1 MKSLKS
7 YLKTALKW
15 GLISLWFIT
24 LCSVC
29 LVGYHTIMPPAT
41 QAQLDNHRLELTE
54 QLNTAIKKE
63 HQQREQALDTIS
75 AHLNTLSQRMDA
87 QAEQIG
93 KLTQQQAKQGDSI
106 ASLGLDKT
114 ALSRL
119 EAKFNTLE
127 QRVSRKL
134 ATASIPTTAPQRT
147 AARTPI
153 KTTTQRTSKS
163 VASSVK
169 PPFELFDVQKRGGV
183 YLAIVGKPSA
193 ASLSDLSAIRL
204 GQNYLGWLVGKITD
218 HAIHASYQG
227 QDIVM
232 EVKA

>member
-29 LVGYHTIMPPAT
+29 MVGYHTVMPPAT

-54 QLNTAIKKE
+54 QLNTAIKEE
-63 HQQREQALDTIS
+63 HQQREQALDIIRS
-75 AHLNTLSQRMDA
+75 QLDTLSQSLDA

-93 KLTQQQAKQGDSI
+93 KLTQQQAEQGDSI
-106 ASLGLDKT
+106 ASLDLDKA

-119 EAKFNTLE
+119 ESKFKTLE

-134 ATASIPTTAPQRT
+134 ATASVTAPRT
-147 AARTPI
+147 AAQAPV
-153 KTTTQRTSKS
+153 KATTQRASKS
-163 VASSVK
+163 AVSSLK

-193 ASLSDLSAIRL
+193 ASLSDLSAVRL
-204 GQNYLGWLVGKITD
+204 GQNYLGWHVGKITD

-227 QDIVM
+227 QNVVM

>member
-29 LVGYHTIMPPAT
+29 VVGYHTVMPPAT
-41 QAQLDNHRLELTE
+41 QAQLDNQRLELTE
-54 QLNTAIKKE
+54 QLNTAIKEE
-63 HQQREQALDTIS
+63 HQQREQALDNIS
-75 AHLNTLSQRMDA
+75 AHLDTLSQRLDA

-106 ASLGLDKT
+106 ASLGLDKA

-119 EAKFNTLE
+119 ESKFSTLE

-134 ATASIPTTAPQRT
+134 ATASVPAQPRT
-147 AARTPI
+147 AARTPV
-153 KTTTQRTSKS
+153 KTTTQRASKP

-193 ASLSDLSAIRL
+193 ASLSDLSAVRL
-204 GQNYLGWLVGKITD
+204 GQNYLGWRVGKITD
-218 HAIHASYQG
+218 NAIHASYQG
-227 QDIVM
+227 QDVVM

>member
-54 QLNTAIKKE
+54 QLNKAIKKE

-75 AHLNTLSQRMDA
+75 AHLDTLSQRLDA

-93 KLTQQQAKQGDSI
+93 KLTQQQAKQSDSI
-106 ASLGLDKT
+106 ASLGLDKA

-119 EAKFNTLE
+119 ESKFNTLE

-134 ATASIPTTAPQRT
+134 ATASVPTAAPQRT
-147 AARTPI
+147 AARTPV

-163 VASSVK
+163 VAT
-169 PPFELFDVQKRGGV
+169 PFELFDVQKRGGV

-193 ASLSDLSAIRL
+193 ASLSDLSAVRL
-204 GQNYLGWLVGKITD
+204 GQNYLGWRVGKITD

-227 QDIVM
+227 QDVVM

>member
-1 MKSLKS
+1 MKS

-29 LVGYHTIMPPAT
+29 LVGYHTIMPAAT

-54 QLNTAIKKE
+54 QLNKAIQKE

-75 AHLNTLSQRMDA
+75 AHLDTLSQRLDA

-93 KLTQQQAKQGDSI
+93 KLTQQQAAQGDSI
-106 ASLGLDKT
+106 TSLGLDKA

-119 EAKFNTLE
+119 ESKFSTLE

-134 ATASIPTTAPQRT
+134 ATASVAAQPRT
-147 AARTPI
+147 AVRTPV
-153 KTTTQRTSKS
+153 KTTTQRASRP

-193 ASLSDLSAIRL
+193 ASLSDLSAVRL
-204 GQNYLGWLVGKITD
+204 GQNYLGWRVGKITA
-218 HAIHASYQG
+218 HAIHASFQG
-227 QDIVM
+227 QDVVM

>member
-54 QLNTAIKKE
+54 QLNTAIKEE

-75 AHLNTLSQRMDA
+75 AHLDTLSQRLDA

-93 KLTQQQAKQGDSI
+93 KLTQQQAEQGDSI
-106 ASLGLDKT
+106 ASLGLDKA

-119 EAKFNTLE
+119 ESKFSTLE

-134 ATASIPTTAPQRT
+134 ATASVAAPPRT
-147 AARTPI
+147 AVQSPV
-153 KTTTQRTSKS
+153 KTTTQRTLKS

-193 ASLSDLSAIRL
+193 ASLSDLSAVRL
-204 GQNYLGWLVGKITD
+204 GQNYLGWRVGKITD
-218 HAIHASYQG
+218 HTIHASFQG
-227 QDIVM
+227 QDVVM

>member
-15 GLISLWFIT
+15 GLFSLWFIT

-54 QLNTAIKKE
+54 QLNKAIKKE

-75 AHLNTLSQRMDA
+75 AHLDTLSQRLDA
-87 QAEQIG
+87 QVEQIG
-93 KLTQQQAKQGDSI
+93 KLSQQQAEQGDSI
-106 ASLGLDKT
+106 ASLGLDKA

-119 EAKFNTLE
+119 ESKFKTLE

-134 ATASIPTTAPQRT
+134 ATASVPAPPRT
-147 AARTPI
+147 SARTPI
-153 KTTTQRTSKS
+153 KTTTQRTSKP

-169 PPFELFDVQKRGGV
+169 PPFELFDIQKRGGV

-193 ASLSDLSAIRL
+193 ASLSDLSAVRL
-204 GQNYLGWLVGKITD
+204 GQNYLGWRVGKITD
-218 HAIHASYQG
+218 NAIHASYQG
-227 QDIVM
+227 QDVVM

>member
-29 LVGYHTIMPPAT
+29 LVGYHTIMPAAT

-54 QLNTAIKKE
+54 QLNKAIKEE
-63 HQQREQALDTIS
+63 HRQREQALDTIS
-75 AHLNTLSQRMDA
+75 AHLDTLSQRLDA

-93 KLTQQQAKQGDSI
+93 KLTQQQAEQGDSI
-106 ASLGLDKT
+106 ASLGLDKA

-119 EAKFNTLE
+119 ESKFSTLE

-134 ATASIPTTAPQRT
+134 ATASVPTAVSRT
-147 AARTPI
+147 AVQTPV

-204 GQNYLGWLVGKITD
+204 GQNYLGWHVGKITD

-227 QDIVM
+227 QDVVM

>member
-54 QLNTAIKKE
+54 RLNTAIKKE

-75 AHLNTLSQRMDA
+75 AHLNTLSQRLDA

-93 KLTQQQAKQGDSI
+93 KLTQQQAEQGDSI

-134 ATASIPTTAPQRT
+134 ATASMPQRT
-147 AARTPI
+147 AARTPV

-193 ASLSDLSAIRL
+193 ASLSDLSAVRL
-204 GQNYLGWLVGKITD
+204 GQNYLGWRVGKITD
-218 HAIHASYQG
+218 HAIHASFQG
-227 QDIVM
+227 QDVVM

>member
-15 GLISLWFIT
+15 VLISLWFIT

-29 LVGYHTIMPPAT
+29 LVGYHTIMPAAT

-54 QLNTAIKKE
+54 QLNTAIKEE

-75 AHLNTLSQRMDA
+75 AHLNTLSQRLDA

-93 KLTQQQAKQGDSI
+93 KLTQQQAEQGDSI
-106 ASLGLDKT
+106 ASLGLDKA

-119 EAKFNTLE
+119 ESKFSTLE

-134 ATASIPTTAPQRT
+134 ATASVPAPQRT
-147 AARTPI
+147 AARTPV
-153 KTTTQRTSKS
+153 KTTTQRASRPVT
-163 VASSVK
+163 SSVK

-204 GQNYLGWLVGKITD
+204 GQNYLGWHVGKITD

-227 QDIVM
+227 QNVVM

>member
-29 LVGYHTIMPPAT
+29 LVGYHTIMPAAT

-54 QLNTAIKKE
+54 QLNKAIKKE

-75 AHLNTLSQRMDA
+75 AHLDSLSQRLNA

-106 ASLGLDKT
+106 ASLGLDKA

-119 EAKFNTLE
+119 ESKFSTLE

-134 ATASIPTTAPQRT
+134 ATASIPAAVSRT
-147 AARTPI
+147 AAQTPV
-153 KTTTQRTSKS
+153 KTTTQRISKS

-193 ASLSDLSAIRL
+193 ASLSDLSAVRL
-204 GQNYLGWLVGKITD
+204 GQNYLGWHVGKITD

-227 QDIVM
+227 QDVVM